1 VFCLVRQPPVA
12 AGDATALI
20 RGIRDAVRRALAE
33 AGGCGTLQAVVL
45 SVANPV
51 RPDGLPGADHRRRAW
66 RGRAAAGALELALD
80 HGRKLMLGPQTA

>member
-1 VFCLVRQPPVA
+1 
-12 AGDATALI
+12 
-20 RGIRDAVRRALAE
+20 
-33 AGGCGTLQAVVL
+33 
-45 SVANPV
+45 VANPV